1 MTHGSVKTPQ
11 WNMRK
16 QRSRQSNGS
25 KSQSTDLKNT
35 GAATSGRVLHEA
47 SERSNSSDG
56 AIELIRAQAYLLFEL
71 RGQQPG
77 HALDDWLQAE
87 REILQSVSS
96 GNHGFTCSC

>member
-16 QRSRQSNGS
+16 QRSRQSNGN

-35 GAATSGRVLHEA
+35 GAETSVGVLHEA

-56 AIELIRAQAYLLFEL
+56 AVELIRAQAYRLFEL

-77 HALDDWLQAE
+77 HALDDWLLAE
-87 REILQSVSS
+87 REVLR
-96 GNHGFTCSC
+96 